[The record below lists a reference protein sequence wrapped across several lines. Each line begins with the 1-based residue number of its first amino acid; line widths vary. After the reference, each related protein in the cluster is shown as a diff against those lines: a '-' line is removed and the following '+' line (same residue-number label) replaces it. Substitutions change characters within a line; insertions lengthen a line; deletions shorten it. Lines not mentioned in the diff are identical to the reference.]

1 MLNTFL
7 GPRGPLVVPSI
18 LPSRPVHPSAPIFP
32 EFIDEL
38 YHCRQ
43 APGTLQ
49 SVYFLKAHD
58 VSYPNSDEN
67 KNTEINTNTKTN
79 KGETWDTYDVIYL
92 LKGDD
97 KRILNMIW
105 DRQGLENTN
114 INTNTKTDTYNDKRQ
129 TNGVICFWK

>member
-1 MLNTFL
+1 M
-7 GPRGPLVVPSI
+7 
-18 LPSRPVHPSAPIFP
+18 
-32 EFIDEL
+32 
-38 YHCRQ
+38 
-43 APGTLQ
+43 
-49 SVYFLKAHD
+49 KAND

-67 KNTEINTNTKTN
+67 TNREINTNTKTN

-105 DRQGLENTN
+105 DRQGLENIN